1 VKFFILRSIV
11 NTGLVL
17 FFLGILIAPPAF
29 SSFILLRPLEEKEL
43 VSPSFTVSRGES
55 EELSSLSFGTA
66 FRKTVWAIPVTYT
79 LQFSRKGRVRKALS
93 VMNTSTKPVLFRLVL
108 PENGEIV
115 PVFSY
120 AIQGSKGQ
128 EIKDEQEVLLDPK
141 MSAYIDFLIETE
153 SGQEG
158 TVEATIQMIAS
169 FSD

>member
-1 VKFFILRSIV
+1 
-11 NTGLVL
+11 
-17 FFLGILIAPPAF
+17 
-29 SSFILLRPLEEKEL
+29 
-43 VSPSFTVSRGES
+43 
-55 EELSSLSFGTA
+55 
-66 FRKTVWAIPVTYT
+66 
-79 LQFSRKGRVRKALS
+79 
-93 VMNTSTKPVLFRLVL
+93 MNTSTKPVLFRLVL